1 MTIEILIAATF
12 SGLIATAICWLA
24 TPIGNF
30 FGLLDSPDADR
41 KLHGHVTP
49 LVGGLAVI
57 IPSAAISLTLSDGPV
72 ATNYAVL
79 GLACLVALVLGLIDD
94 RKHIHPAARLLFAI
108 LVVWTSLRFVPDF
121 ELSFLRF
128 SFISQSFF
136 LEGWS
141 GVFSVLCLVGLLNA
155 VNMADGKNG
164 LVIGMSLIWCVLLA
178 LYLPQHSMVLIG
190 ALTVT
195 LVVVLLFNLRGRL
208 FLGDSGSYA
217 LSIMFGL
224 LAIYAYNINFA
235 YVSADAIALWFVIP
249 VIDCVRLMVWRVIQG
264 RSPFSPDS
272 SHLHHYLD
280 RSMPWSFGLPIYLLL
295 VAVPAALA
303 YVWPNWAGLWMLL
316 TIIVYVLTLITLG
329 RQKPYEQTA

>member
-1 MTIEILIAATF
+1 MTIEILIAATV
-12 SGLIATAICWLA
+12 SGLIATSICWLA

-30 FGLLDSPDADR
+30 FGILDSPDTDR

-49 LVGGLAVI
+49 LVGGLAVV
-57 IPSAAISLTLSDGPV
+57 IPSAAISLMLADGPV
-72 ATNYAVL
+72 TIIYVVL
-79 GLACLVALVLGLIDD
+79 GVACLVALVLGLIDD
-94 RKHIHPAARLLFAI
+94 RNHIHPAARLLFAI
-108 LVVWTSLRFVPDF
+108 LVTWTSIYFVPDF

-164 LVIGMSLIWCVLLA
+164 LVIGMSLVWCVLLA
-178 LYLPQHSMVLIG
+178 LYLPQYSWVLVFG
-190 ALTVT
+190 LFASL
-195 LVVVLLFNLRGRL
+195 LVAFIFNLRGRI

-217 LSIMFGL
+217 LSVLFGL

-235 YVSADAIALWFVIP
+235 YANADAIALWFLVP
-249 VIDCVRLMVWRVIQG
+249 VLDCVRLMVWRVIQG

-280 RSMPWSFGLPIYLLL
+280 RSMPWSFGLPLYLLL
-295 VAVPAALA
+295 VAVPPALA
-303 YVWPNWAGLWMLL
+303 YAWPDRTGLWVLL
-316 TIIVYVLTLITLG
+316 TFIVYVSSLVLLG
-329 RQKPYEQTA
+329 RQKPYEQTT

>member
-1 MTIEILIAATF
+1 MIDHLLLSGILA
-12 SGLIATAICWLA
+12 GLSAFAICRLA

-30 FGLLDSPDADR
+30 FGILDSPDTDR

-49 LVGGLAVI
+49 LVGGLAVV
-57 IPSAAISLTLSDGPV
+57 IPSVAISLMLADGPV
-72 ATNYAVL
+72 TIIYAVL
-79 GLACLVALVLGLIDD
+79 GLACLVALALGLIDD
-94 RKHIHPAARLLFAI
+94 RNHINPAARLLFTI
-108 LVVWTSLRFVPDF
+108 LVAWTSIYFVPDF

-164 LVIGMSLIWCVLLA
+164 LVIGMSLVWCVLLA
-178 LYLPQHSMVLIG
+178 LYLPQYSWVLVFG
-190 ALTVT
+190 LFASL
-195 LVVVLLFNLRGRL
+195 LVAFIFNLRGRI

-217 LSIMFGL
+217 LSVLFGL

-235 YVSADAIALWFVIP
+235 YVDADAIALWFLVP
-249 VIDCVRLMVWRVIQG
+249 VLDCVRLMVWRVIQG

-280 RSMPWSFGLPIYLLL
+280 RSMPWSFGLPLYLLL
-295 VAVPAALA
+295 VAVPPALA
-303 YVWPNWAGLWMLL
+303 YAWPDRTGLWVLL
-316 TIIVYVLTLITLG
+316 TFIVYVSSLVLLG
-329 RQKPYEQTA
+329 RQKPYEQTT